1 MIKSGKIYFT
11 LYLRSYSFLYC
22 FQYCISKSLNALNWM
37 KHKMLYSI
45 HHFHLYTVFPLNIIN
60 YSGYTPSLSTVF
72 FRVCVCLLYHIA
84 CRILVSWPGTEPR
97 ATAVS
102 VKTLSTSPPGSFLL
116 ITFKNHVCLLFLV
129 KKMVYFKYIFNYIHC
144 LPKLKLCFDI

>member
-11 LYLRSYSFLYC
+11 RIYLRSYSFLYC

-37 KHKMLYSI
+37 KHKMLYST
-45 HHFHLYTVFPLNIIN
+45 HHFHLYMVFPLNIIN
-60 YSGYTPSLSTVF
+60 YSGYIPSLITVF
-72 FRVCVCLLYHIA
+72 LFVCLLYHIA
-84 CRILVSWPGTEPR
+84 CRILVSRPGIEPR

-102 VKTLSTSPPGSFLL
+102 VRTITTRQPGNSLL

-129 KKMVYFKYIFNYIHC
+129 KKVVYFKYIFNYIHC

>member
-37 KHKMLYSI
+37 KHKMLYSSFSSLHSLPI
-45 HHFHLYTVFPLNIIN
+45 KYNKLFRIYTFTNYCFFFHLF
-60 YSGYTPSLSTVF
+60 
-72 FRVCVCLLYHIA
+72 VCLLYHIA